1 MNDIERLNEHMAH
14 VLGRINHL
22 EIQVASLVAQVAKLQ
37 TQVERA
43 NGIQTFADGSKL
55 ISTGDGFTIVD
66 APAPYNR
73 NQNG

>member
-37 TQVERA
+37 AQVERTTNTKA
-43 NGIQTFADGSKL
+43 FADGSKL
-55 ISTGDGFTIVD
+55 ISTNDGFTIVD
-66 APAPYNR
+66 GPAPYNR

>member
-37 TQVERA
+37 AQVERA
-43 NGIQTFADGSKL
+43 TNTKAFADGSKL
-55 ISTGDGFTIVD
+55 ISTNDGFTIVD
-66 APAPYNR
+66 GQEPYNR
-73 NQNG
+73 HG